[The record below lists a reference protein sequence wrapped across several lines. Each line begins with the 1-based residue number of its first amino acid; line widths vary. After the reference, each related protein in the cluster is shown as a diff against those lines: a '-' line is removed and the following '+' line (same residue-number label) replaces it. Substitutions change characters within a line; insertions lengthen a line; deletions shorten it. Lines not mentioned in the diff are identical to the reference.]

1 MPRFFL
7 EKSRAPLLLTG
18 IGALLLLFIV
28 VSSIWLAQTTTQ
40 LTAQVLQGRAL
51 RIAAGG
57 ALQILLDAETGQRGF
72 LLTGNPTY
80 LGPYDEARIRVAR
93 DMDQLEMLSRQAG
106 PVAFEM
112 PKLRRLVNAK
122 LDELQQTVALARS
135 GRRDA
140 AIAIVDSNRG
150 KQLMDDTRAVLG
162 DIVSQSE
169 SSVSGNMTV
178 LNRNALLLRTTTALG
193 GLVIALFAGFALLL
207 LLRAIRE
214 AVRAR
219 AEVEKLNVTL
229 EERVMNRTAALTRAN
244 DEIQRF
250 AYIVSHDL
258 RAPLVNIMG
267 FTSELEVSSED
278 LKTYFEDEKPET
290 KAAALTAAK
299 ENVPEAVRFIRSS
312 TAKMD
317 RLITAILKLS
327 REGRRELMAEPVN
340 LLKVFET
347 LLASLKHQIDETET
361 EVKLSPQL
369 PSIRSDRLALEQVF
383 GNLLDNA
390 LKYLQ
395 PGRPGRLAVEVE
407 NNRSFI
413 TIRLIDNGRGI
424 AEQDQERIFELFRR
438 AGRQNTQGE
447 GIGLAHV
454 RALVRRLGGDV
465 TVQSRLGEGSEFRVV
480 LPRSL
485 PQEQSSQP

>member
-1 MPRFFL
+1 
-7 EKSRAPLLLTG
+7 
-18 IGALLLLFIV
+18 
-28 VSSIWLAQTTTQ
+28 
-40 LTAQVLQGRAL
+40 
-51 RIAAGG
+51 
-57 ALQILLDAETGQRGF
+57 
-72 LLTGNPTY
+72 
-80 LGPYDEARIRVAR
+80 
-93 DMDQLEMLSRQAG
+93 
-106 PVAFEM
+106 
-112 PKLRRLVNAK
+112 
-122 LDELQQTVALARS
+122 
-135 GRRDA
+135 
-140 AIAIVDSNRG
+140 
-150 KQLMDDTRAVLG
+150 
-162 DIVSQSE
+162 
-169 SSVSGNMTV
+169 
-178 LNRNALLLRTTTALG
+178 
-193 GLVIALFAGFALLL
+193 
-207 LLRAIRE
+207 
-214 AVRAR
+214 
-219 AEVEKLNVTL
+219 
-229 EERVMNRTAALTRAN
+229 
-244 DEIQRF
+244 
-250 AYIVSHDL
+250 
-258 RAPLVNIMG
+258 
-267 FTSELEVSSED
+267 
-278 LKTYFEDEKPET
+278 
-290 KAAALTAAK
+290 
-299 ENVPEAVRFIRSS
+299 
-312 TAKMD
+312 MD

>member
-1 MPRFFL
+1 
-7 EKSRAPLLLTG
+7 
-18 IGALLLLFIV
+18 
-28 VSSIWLAQTTTQ
+28 
-40 LTAQVLQGRAL
+40 
-51 RIAAGG
+51 
-57 ALQILLDAETGQRGF
+57 
-72 LLTGNPTY
+72 
-80 LGPYDEARIRVAR
+80 
-93 DMDQLEMLSRQAG
+93 
-106 PVAFEM
+106 
-112 PKLRRLVNAK
+112 
-122 LDELQQTVALARS
+122 
-135 GRRDA
+135 
-140 AIAIVDSNRG
+140 
-150 KQLMDDTRAVLG
+150 
-162 DIVSQSE
+162 
-169 SSVSGNMTV
+169 MTV